1 MRYPDGSERHRDGEG
16 EHEDLEKDFPGSR
29 VVRSPVPEIPSL
41 DVPILMASP
50 ALTHCVLVMLAL
62 EEILSADLGDQNGR
76 KTCSLVGGWG
86 S

>member
-1 MRYPDGSERHRDGEG
+1 
-16 EHEDLEKDFPGSR
+16 
-29 VVRSPVPEIPSL
+29 
-41 DVPILMASP
+41 MASP